1 MGNFT
6 FVDKEGSFLSSAN
19 PNTFGGVVSLT
30 ALNAGGIVNNVVST
44 TADLAKGAG
53 SGAVG
58 FVENSASG
66 VGGFAKDAATGAVG
80 LAKDTVGG
88 AVGLAKDTVGGAV
101 GLAKDTVGGAVG
113 LIKDVTGLGRGLD
126 IRGSMSQGQNGAI
139 TVNNDVASS
148 GSSLGYTPLGSDK
161 TMGSVPGKTQID
173 NYSYYGALQSKGGNY
188 MPVTADFSA
197 FRK

>member
-1 MGNFT
+1 
-6 FVDKEGSFLSSAN
+6 
-19 PNTFGGVVSLT
+19 
-30 ALNAGGIVNNVVST
+30 LNAGGIVNNVVST

-80 LAKDTVGG
+80 LAKDTVDG

-113 LIKDVTGLGRGLD
+113 LLKDVTGLGRGLD
-126 IRGSMSQGQNGAI
+126 IRGNGTQGQSAQSAQNGAI

-148 GSSLGYTPLGSDK
+148 GSSLGYTPFGSDK
-161 TMGSVPGKTQID
+161 TMGSVPGQTQID